1 MTSFISTDSQ
11 GNFTLDGKTWFLHA
25 AVYFGRRPGTCG
37 ADWMGKNFQHN
48 LAFLDNDID
57 TMNRLGINTMGLVI
71 PAYKFFNGVQPVAE
85 YFDQFEFF
93 LEKVKKG
100 GLRTLISEI
109 GSISQEA
116 WCKEYGIE
124 PSPGELWNP
133 AIQPEAEKAS
143 IESQRILNTP
153 FADHEEIIGWVTG
166 SPRFFEFKFSV
177 PPLQKTW
184 AAWLQQRFDWDFARV
199 RELFDLQRDE
209 YTWDR
214 VHMPT
219 EMEHY
224 FDQFNPRSYEF
235 SLMQQ
240 VLVTK
245 STNRVIHAVRPF
257 TPNHL
262 IFSGMEGCE
271 FSTGHLTSHIADFI
285 EADAYWIECYHW
297 EGLRSYYY
305 WQDDPARPM
314 AEPIAN
320 KPSVEILNSAGYI
333 QMITQVMKRNH
344 MALVICH
351 GVDIGDKKRGV
362 RDEEDQNLI
371 IDRENTFFLESGG
384 TGVAYW
390 CWSDDELSKTYTRK
404 FGYEFGSEQNS
415 GKEYPQAGETMGIVR
430 YDGSPRP
437 IGEKLRR
444 LAEQQAGKT
453 IRKLPNQVLV
463 LLPDPVFE
471 GLYRYRANLS
481 AFGIFTSLGRQGIL
495 ANSIFTAAGEKKIT
509 LDDIR
514 SYPWVIIGASSYQ
527 RDFPEI
533 PDILQQYV
541 EAGGT
546 LFFSLA
552 ECDTLVD
559 PYLKVRSSSALKA
572 LSGCTSSKRI
582 EQNKLEG
589 IKGRHP
595 AFTENLATSWKL
607 GMDEPAYFSQVQL
620 KSGAEILATA
630 NSYPL
635 LYRHKLGKGT
645 VYVFTWNLDVFIFE
659 GQTLDHY
666 SDKWDWIWQGI
677 AAETRIEQKLDS
689 PVRETILQ
697 IIG

>member
-57 TMNRLGINTMGLVI
+57 TMNRLGINTMRLVI
-71 PAYKFFNGVQPVAE
+71 PAFKFFNGVQPVAE
-85 YFDQFEFF
+85 YFDQLEFF
-93 LEKVKKG
+93 FEKVKKG
-100 GLRTLISEI
+100 GLRLLISEI

-116 WCKEYGIE
+116 WCKEYGIQ

-133 AIQPEAEKAS
+133 AIQPEAEKAL
-143 IESQRILNTP
+143 IESKRILRTR
-153 FADHEEIIGWVTG
+153 FASRQEIIGWRTDV
-166 SPRFFEFKFSV
+166 SRFFEFKFSV

-184 AAWLQQRFDWDFARV
+184 TAWLQRRFDWDFAKV
-199 RELFDLQRDE
+199 RELFDLQADE
-209 YTWDR
+209 YNWDR
-214 VHMPT
+214 VRMPT

-224 FDQFNPRSYEF
+224 FDQNNPRSYEL

-245 STNRVIHAVRPF
+245 AANRIIRAVRPF

-262 IFSGMEGCE
+262 IFSGMEGCC
-271 FSTGHLTSHIADFI
+271 FSTGHLTSYIPDDV
-285 EADAYWIECYHW
+285 EADAYSIECYHW

-333 QMITQVMKRNH
+333 QMLTQLMKRNH
-344 MALVICH
+344 MPLVICH
-351 GVDIGDKKRGV
+351 GVDIGDKRRGV
-362 RDEEDQNLI
+362 RDEADQNLI

-390 CWSDDELSKTYTRK
+390 CWSDDELSKTYT
-404 FGYEFGSEQNS
+404 
-415 GKEYPQAGETMGIVR
+415 QAGETMGIVR

-444 LAEQQAGKT
+444 LTEQQAGKSVRET
-453 IRKLPNQVLV
+453 PNQVLV
-463 LLPDPVFE
+463 LLPAPVFE

-481 AFGIFTSLGRQGIL
+481 AFGMFTSLGRQGIL
-495 ANSIFTAAGEKKIT
+495 ASSMFTAAGEKKIS
-509 LDDIR
+509 LEDIR
-514 SYPWVIIGASSYQ
+514 SYPLVILGASSYQ

-533 PDILQQYV
+533 PEILQQYV
-541 EAGGT
+541 ENGGT

-559 PYLKVRSSSALKA
+559 PYLKVRLSPALKV
-572 LSGCTSSKRI
+572 LSGCTSSKRVEQKTLDGI
-582 EQNKLEG
+582 EGQ
-589 IKGRHP
+589 HP
-595 AFTENLATSWKL
+595 AFTENLAKSWEL
-607 GMDEPAYFSQVQL
+607 DMDEPAYFSQVQL
-620 KSGAEILATA
+620 QPGAEILATA
-630 NSYPL
+630 NGQPL
-635 LYRHKLGKGT
+635 LYRHKLGKGMI
-645 VYVFTWNLDVFIFE
+645 YIFTWNMDVFIYE

-666 SDKWDWIWQGI
+666 SDRWDWLWKGI
-677 AAETRIEQKLDS
+677 ATETRIEQELDN
-689 PVRETILQ
+689 PIRKAIMQ
-697 IIG
+697 IVG